1 MMTDSRLLALLGVA
15 GLGWLLYLL
24 APILTPFV
32 ASALLAYVCDPL
44 VDRLEGLKLPRTPS
58 VLLVFVFLFGAIWVL
73 MLLVAPLI
81 ETQITALA
89 ERLPAYIAWIEERIL
104 PRVMAQIQDSSGEPL
119 SLSVLLSKY
128 GSYAGNW
135 GTRILASITASGS
148 AVASALVSL
157 VLIPVLTFYLL
168 RDWDR
173 IIARGGTLVPLR
185 HKETI
190 FALAAETDSTLGA
203 FLRGQLLVMLALAVI
218 YTGGLLIVGVPHAIG
233 IGVVAGLVS
242 FVPYLGFVIG
252 ILLAG
257 LTALVESGDLWV
269 LGGVAVVFGVAQF
282 IEGNFLTPR
291 LVGDRIGLHPVMVI
305 FAIMAGGQLFGFF
318 GILVALPVAAVIS
331 VLARFF
337 VGRHEQSAEQTA
349 PTESPTV

>member
-1 MMTDSRLLALLGVA
+1 MTTVRALSENRLFGLLGVA

-32 ASALLAYVCDPL
+32 AAGLLAYVCDPL
-44 VDRLEGLKLPRTPS
+44 VDRLERLKLPRTPS
-58 VLLVFVFLFGAIWVL
+58 VLLVFVLLFGAIWAL
-73 MLLVAPLI
+73 ILLVAPLI
-81 ETQITALA
+81 EIQIAALA
-89 ERLPAYIAWIEERIL
+89 DRLPAYIAWIEERIL
-104 PRVMAQIQDSSGEPL
+104 PKVMPQFQDSSGETL
-119 SLSVLLSKY
+119 SLSTLLSQY
-128 GSYAGNW
+128 GSYAGDW
-135 GTRILASITASGS
+135 GAKILSSITASGS
-148 AVASALVSL
+148 AVVSALISL

-173 IIARGGTLVPLR
+173 IITRGGALVPLR
-185 HKETI
+185 HKETV
-190 FALAAETDSTLGA
+190 FTLAAETDSTLGA
-203 FLRGQLLVMLALAVI
+203 FLRGQLLVMFALTVI

-233 IGVVAGLVS
+233 IGVVSGLVS
-242 FVPYLGFVIG
+242 FVPYLGFIVG

-257 LTALVESGDLWV
+257 LTALVESGELWV

-331 VLARFF
+331 VLVRFF
-337 VGRHEQSAEQTA
+337 VRPA
-349 PTESPTV
+349 